1 MLTSRLFLCM
11 RHLHK
16 KPLSDQVQKAF
27 RLVSTLRFRE
37 DGSSIKD
44 RAALLHP
51 HSPILAYAF
60 ISCDYI

>member
-1 MLTSRLFLCM
+1 M

-51 HSPILAYAF
+51 HCPILAYAF
-60 ISCDYI
+60 LSCDYI